1 MLVGLI
7 IITQIKLKF
16 KNFENFKIGLQIF
29 KDYTGLGLLGSNV
42 KAQSKC
48 ILVQNGAFR

>member
-16 KNFENFKIGLQIF
+16 KNFKIGLQIF